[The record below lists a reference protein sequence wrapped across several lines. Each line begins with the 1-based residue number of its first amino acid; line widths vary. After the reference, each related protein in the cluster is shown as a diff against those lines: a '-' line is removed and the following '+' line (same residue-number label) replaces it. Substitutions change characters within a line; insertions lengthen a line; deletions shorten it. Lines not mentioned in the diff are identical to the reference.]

1 MKIALISVGF
11 VFAVLYLYF
20 ASRAGKLPR
29 SLIACFLSG
38 AGTYLALHFLSPLIN
53 VSVPLNVYALGFCT
67 VLGLPG
73 TVTFLLSN
81 IIFL

>member
-20 ASRAGKLPR
+20 ASSAGKLPR

-38 AGTYLALHFLSPLIN
+38 AGTYLALHF
-53 VSVPLNVYALGFCT
+53 
-67 VLGLPG
+67 
-73 TVTFLLSN
+73 
-81 IIFL
+81 